1 MDIARYSLTK
11 PINIWLIAVCF
22 VIGGIIAMGKIGR
35 LEDPAFTI
43 KQAVIFTYYPG
54 ASAEKVEKEV
64 TEQVEIAIQQMW
76 QLDKLE
82 SVSKPGVS
90 QITMEVKPN
99 IDGSKL
105 PQIWDELR
113 KRLRDIR
120 GSLPLG
126 ASDPVVVD
134 DFADVYGIYYAVTAP
149 DFSPYQMR
157 EFSRIIRR
165 EILTVEGV
173 AKVQVEGL
181 IEEQIVAEIDNYQIA
196 GLGLSFPEIKQVLA
210 NNLKPFVGGRV
221 YIGDKQIRIPVE
233 SSTNRVEEIENL
245 SIVLPGKNASIK
257 IKDIAKL
264 SLQPVD
270 IPSGLTRYNG
280 TPAITLGVSALN
292 DVNIVE
298 VGGKIEEKLG
308 QVLKELPAGIKVSSI
323 YNQAKIVDK
332 SVDGFITNLEVS
344 VAIVTIALCVFM
356 GWRSGI
362 VVGGTLLITILGTVL
377 IMWLYDLQLQRI
389 SLGAL
394 VIAMGMLVDNAI
406 VVAEGM
412 MLRMEKGKSALESAS
427 FIVKR
432 TQWPL
437 LGATIIGIAAFSG
450 IGLSDDATG
459 EFLFSLYAVVLI
471 SLMLSWI
478 MAVTLTPLL
487 GRYFYKVGQ
496 QTQEQ
501 KNHSFFHRGYLV
513 VLRAALH
520 WRGLTLA
527 LLVTITIGAYASF
540 GLIKQGF
547 FPPSNTPVFFVH
559 YWGTQ
564 DADIRATERQMK
576 IGEKLI
582 LETEGIESLS
592 SFIGESS
599 ARFTLVFA
607 PELPNESYGLY
618 LVRAEDAAEI
628 TRLAQEITD
637 KLRKNNPNV
646 EFFAEIMQ
654 FGPGGGAKIQAR
666 FSGPDPAI
674 LRSLSEQA
682 KLIFRQDGLIRDVR
696 DNWREKGIM
705 LIPQYDDIAAGIAG
719 VSRSDF
725 SDAIQFSSD
734 GLTIGQLQEGDYL
747 YPIVAKNQNQTKNKL
762 FVLENSLVWSS
773 SQLTYIPFKQVSGKM
788 SYQSEELL
796 INRRDRVRT
805 ISVKAESGY
814 QETTGEAFARV
825 QPLIEAMELPDGYNL
840 EWGGEY
846 ESSGDA
852 QAALGQGL
860 PLGFLVM
867 FIVSVLLF
875 GRARQ
880 PLIIWLI
887 VPMAVVGVVAGLLL
901 ADMPFGFMSLL
912 GFLSLFGMLIKNAIV
927 LLEEIDLQI
936 DEGKEKSLAII
947 EASLSRLRPVSL
959 AAITTIL
966 GVMPL
971 LFDPFFADMSVTIMG
986 GLAFATIL
994 TMIAVPVLYSLFYR
1008 IEVKKTKQLI
1018 EVTNSIS

>member
-1 MDIARYSLTK
+1 MDIARYSLSK
-11 PINIWLIAVCF
+11 PINIWLISLCF
-22 VIGGIIAMGKIGR
+22 IIGGLVAMEKIGR

-64 TEQVEIAIQQMW
+64 TEQIEIALQQMW
-76 QLDKLE
+76 QLDKLN

-90 QITMEVKPN
+90 RVTMEVKPN
-99 IDGSKL
+99 IDGPLL

-113 KRLRDIR
+113 KRLSDIS

-126 ASDPVVVD
+126 AGAPIVID
-134 DFADVYGIYYAVTAP
+134 DFGDVYGIYYSLSAP
-149 DFSPYQMR
+149 DYNPYQVR
-157 EFSRIIRR
+157 EFARIIRR
-165 EILTVEGV
+165 ELLTVDGIG
-173 AKVQVEGL
+173 KVQVEGL
-181 IEEQIVAEIDNYQIA
+181 IEEQIVAEIDSYKIA

-210 NNLKPFVGGRV
+210 SNLKPFVGARLYV
-221 YIGDKQIRIPVE
+221 GDKQIRIPVE

-245 SIVLPGKNASIK
+245 SMVIPGKNASIK

-264 SLQPVD
+264 TIQPVD
-270 IPSGLTRYNG
+270 IPSGLMRYNG
-280 TPAITLGVSALN
+280 KPAITLGISAQN
-292 DVNIVE
+292 DINIVE
-298 VGGKIEEKLG
+298 VGEKISEKLTH
-308 QVLKELPAGIKVSSI
+308 VLKQLPVGISVDSI
-323 YNQAKIVDK
+323 YNQAKIVDE
-332 SVDGFITNLEVS
+332 SVSGFILNLEIS
-344 VAIVTIALCVFM
+344 VAVVTIALCVFM

-362 VVGGTLLITILGTVL
+362 VVGSTLLITVLGTVL
-377 IMWLYDLQLQRI
+377 IMWLYDLQLERI
-389 SLGAL
+389 SLGAM

-471 SLMLSWI
+471 SLLLSWI

-487 GRYFYKVGQ
+487 GRYFYKVGKS
-496 QTQEQ
+496 EQ
-501 KNHSFFHRGYLV
+501 AQDSTSFLHKGYLS

-520 WRGLTLA
+520 WRGLTVAILIT
-527 LLVTITIGAYASF
+527 VTIGAYASF

-547 FPPSNTPVFFVH
+547 FPASNTPVFFVH

-576 IGEKLI
+576 AGEKLI

-592 SFIGESS
+592 TFIGESS
-599 ARFTLVFA
+599 ARFTLVFG
-607 PELPNESYGLY
+607 PEMPNESYGLY
-618 LVRAEDAAEI
+618 LVRAENAADI
-628 TRLAQEITD
+628 PQLAQEISN
-637 KLRKNNPNV
+637 KLRINNPNV
-646 EFFAEIMQ
+646 EFYAEVMQ
-654 FGPGGGAKIQAR
+654 FGPGAGAKIQAR
-666 FSGPDPAI
+666 FSGSNPEV
-674 LRSLSEQA
+674 LRNLSEQA
-682 KLIFRQDGLIRDVR
+682 KQIFRKDGLIRDVR
-696 DNWREKGIM
+696 DDWREKGIV
-705 LIPQYDDIAAGIAG
+705 LIPEFDDNAAGIAG

-725 SDAIQFSSD
+725 SDAIKFYTD
-734 GLTIGQLQEGDYL
+734 GLTIGQLQYDDYL
-747 YPIVAKNQNQTKNKL
+747 YPIVAKNQNQSTDTLAN
-762 FVLENSLVWSS
+762 LENSLVWSS
-773 SQLTYIPFKQVSGKM
+773 SQRTYIPFKQVSGKIT
-788 SYQSEELL
+788 YESEELL

-805 ISVKAESGY
+805 ISVKAEAGY
-814 QETTGEAFARV
+814 EETTGEAFARIK
-825 QPLIEAMELPDGYNL
+825 PLIEAIELPDGYSL

-846 ESSGDA
+846 ESSRDA

-867 FIVSVLLF
+867 FLVSVLLF
-875 GRARQ
+875 GRVRQ

-887 VPMAVVGVVAGLLL
+887 VPMAIVGVVAGLLL

-936 DEGKEKSLAII
+936 DEGKEKANAII

-971 LFDPFFADMSVTIMG
+971 VFDPFFADMSVTIMG

-994 TMIAVPVLYSLFYR
+994 TMIAVPVLYSIFYK
-1008 IEVKKTKQLI
+1008 IEVKK
-1018 EVTNSIS
+1018 S

>member
-11 PINIWLIAVCF
+11 PINIWLIALCF
-22 VIGGIIAMGKIGR
+22 IIGGVIAMGKIGR

-54 ASAEKVEKEV
+54 ASAEKVEREV
-64 TEQVEIAIQQMW
+64 TEQVEIALQQMW

-82 SVSKPGVS
+82 SVSKPGFSRV
-90 QITMEVKPN
+90 TMEVKPT
-99 IDGSKL
+99 IDGPLL

-113 KRLRDIR
+113 KRLRDIQ

-126 ASDPVVVD
+126 ASAPVVID
-134 DFADVYGIYYAVTAP
+134 DFGDVYGIYYSLTAP
-149 DFSPYQMR
+149 DFTAYQMR
-157 EFSRIIRR
+157 EFSRTIRR
-165 EILTVEGV
+165 ELLAVEGV
-173 AKVQVEGL
+173 AKVQVEG
-181 IEEQIVAEIDNYQIA
+181 IIQEQIVAEIDSYQIA

-210 NNLKPFVGGRV
+210 SNLKPFVGGRLYV
-221 YIGDKQIRIPVE
+221 DDKQIRIPVE

-245 SIVLPGKNASIK
+245 SIVLPGRNASIK

-264 SLQPVD
+264 SIQAVD
-270 IPSGLTRYNG
+270 IPSGLKRYNG
-280 TPAITLGVSALN
+280 HPAITLGISAQN
-292 DVNIVE
+292 DINIVK
-298 VGGKIEEKLG
+298 VGEKIEAKLA
-308 QVLKELPAGIKVSSI
+308 QVLKQLPAGINVASI
-323 YNQAKIVDK
+323 YDQAKVVEK
-332 SVDGFITNLEVS
+332 SVDGFIFNLELS
-344 VAIVTIALCVFM
+344 VAVVTIALCIFM

-362 VVGGTLLITILGTVL
+362 VVGGTLLITVLGTVL

-389 SLGAL
+389 SLGAM

-471 SLMLSWI
+471 SLMLSWVL
-478 MAVTLTPLL
+478 AVSLTPLL
-487 GRYFYKVGQ
+487 GRYFYKVGKI
-496 QTQEQ
+496 TQEQ
-501 KNHSFFHRGYLV
+501 ETHSFLHRGYLI

-527 LLVTITIGAYASF
+527 TLIAITIGAYASF

-559 YWGTQ
+559 YWGAQ
-564 DADIRATERQMK
+564 DSDIRATEKHMK
-576 IGEKLI
+576 AGESLI
-582 LETEGIESLS
+582 LETKGVESLS
-592 SFIGESS
+592 TFIGESS
-599 ARFTLVFA
+599 ARFTLVFG
-607 PELPNESYGLY
+607 PEMPNESYGLY
-618 LVRAEDAAEI
+618 LVRAKNAAEI
-628 TRLAQEITD
+628 SRLAKEISD
-637 KLRKNNPNV
+637 KLRQSNPNV
-646 EFFAEIMQ
+646 EYFAEVMQ
-654 FGPGGGAKIQAR
+654 FGPGAGAKIQAR
-666 FSGPDPAI
+666 FSGHDPEI

-682 KLIFRQDGLIRDVR
+682 KTIFREDGLIRDIR
-696 DNWREKGIM
+696 DDWREKGIV
-705 LIPQYDDIAAGIAG
+705 LIPEFDDIAAGVAG

-725 SDAIQFSSD
+725 SDAVKLYTD
-734 GLTIGQLQEGDYL
+734 GLKIGQLQDGDYL
-747 YPIVAKNQNQTKNKL
+747 YPIVAKNQHQSQDKL
-762 FVLENSLVWSS
+762 FGLENSLVWSS
-773 SQLTYIPFKQVSGKM
+773 SQRTYIPFKQISGNIN
-788 SYQSEELL
+788 YQSEELL

-805 ISVKAESGY
+805 LTVKAEAGY
-814 QETTGEAFARV
+814 QETTGEAFSRIK
-825 QPLIEAMELPDGYNL
+825 PLIDAIELPDGYKL

-846 ESSGDA
+846 ESSRDA

-860 PLGFLVM
+860 PLGFLIM

-875 GRARQ
+875 GRVRQ

-936 DEGKEKSLAII
+936 DEGKEKAVAIV

-971 LFDPFFADMSVTIMG
+971 VFDPFFADMSVTIMG

-994 TMIAVPVLYSLFYR
+994 TMIAVPVLYSIFYK
-1008 IEVKKTKQLI
+1008 IKVNK
-1018 EVTNSIS
+1018 N

>member
-11 PINIWLIAVCF
+11 PINIWLISLCF
-22 VIGGIIAMGKIGR
+22 VIGGIIAMGNIGR

-54 ASAEKVEKEV
+54 ASAEAVEKEV
-64 TEQVEIAIQQMW
+64 TEQVETALQQMW
-76 QLDKLE
+76 QLDKLS
-82 SVSKPGVS
+82 SVSKPGFSRV
-90 QITMEVKPN
+90 TMEVKPT
-99 IDGSKL
+99 IDGELL

-113 KRLRDIR
+113 KRLSDIE
-120 GSLPLG
+120 GALPLG
-126 ASDPVVVD
+126 ASAPVVID
-134 DFADVYGIYYAVTAP
+134 DFGDVYGVYYSLIAP
-149 DFSPYQMR
+149 DYRPDQIR

-165 EILTVEGV
+165 ELLTVDGIS
-173 AKVQVEGL
+173 KVQVSGL
-181 IEEQIVAEIDNYQIA
+181 IEEQIVAEIDSYKIA
-196 GLGLSFPEIKQVLA
+196 GLGLSFPEIKEVLSS
-210 NNLKPFVGGRV
+210 NLKPFVGGRLYV
-221 YIGDKQIRIPVE
+221 GDKQIRIPVE

-245 SIVLPGKNASIK
+245 SLVLPGKNASVK
-257 IKDIAKL
+257 IKDIADL

-270 IPSGLTRYNG
+270 IPSGLIRYNG
-280 TPAITLGVSALN
+280 NPAITLGISALH

-298 VGGKIEEKLG
+298 VGKNIEDKLA
-308 QVLKELPAGIKVSSI
+308 QVMKQLPAGISVESI
-323 YNQAKIVDK
+323 YNQAQIVDE
-332 SVDGFITNLEVS
+332 SVDGFILNLEMS
-344 VAIVTIALCVFM
+344 VAIVTLALCLFM
-356 GWRSGI
+356 GWRSGV
-362 VVGGTLLITILGTVL
+362 VVGGTLLITVLGTVL

-389 SLGAL
+389 SLGAM

-487 GRYFYKVGQ
+487 GRYFYKVGKVKKA
-496 QTQEQ
+496 EE
-501 KNHSFFHRGYLV
+501 KLSLFHKGYLS
-513 VLRAALH
+513 VLRTALH

-527 LLVTITIGAYASF
+527 GLVIITIGAYASF

-547 FPPSNTPVFFVH
+547 FPASNTPVFFIH

-564 DADIRATERQMK
+564 DADIRATEKQMK
-576 IGEKLI
+576 DGEQLI

-592 SFIGESS
+592 TFIGESS
-599 ARFTLVFA
+599 ARFTLVFS
-607 PELPNESYGLY
+607 PEMPNESYGLY
-618 LVRAEDAAEI
+618 LIRAGNAADI
-628 TRLAQEITD
+628 PQLSQEVSN

-646 EFFAEIMQ
+646 EFFAEVMQ
-654 FGPGGGAKIQAR
+654 FGPGAGAKLQAR
-666 FSGPDPAI
+666 FSGNNPEI
-674 LRSLSEQA
+674 LRDLSE
-682 KLIFRQDGLIRDVR
+682 KTKRIYREDGLIRDIR
-696 DNWREKGIM
+696 DDWREQGIV
-705 LIPQYDDIAAGIAG
+705 LIPEFDDNAAGIAG

-725 SDAIQFSSD
+725 SDTIKFYTD
-734 GLTIGQLQEGDYL
+734 GLPIGELQHGDYL
-747 YPIVAKNQNQTKNKL
+747 YPIVAKNQNNTEDQL
-762 FVLENSLVWSS
+762 FNLENSLVWSS
-773 SQLTYIPFKQVSGKM
+773 SQRTYIPFKQVSGKIN
-788 SYQSEELL
+788 YESEELL

-805 ISVKAESGY
+805 ITVSAEAGY
-814 QETTGEAFARV
+814 AETTGEAFARIK
-825 QPLIEAMELPDGYNL
+825 PLIEAIELPDGYHL

-846 ESSGDA
+846 ESSRDA
-852 QAALGQGL
+852 QAALGKGL

-867 FIVSVLLF
+867 FIISVLLF
-875 GRARQ
+875 GRTRQ

-887 VPMAVVGVVAGLLL
+887 VPMAVVGVVAGLLI

-936 DEGKEKSLAII
+936 NEGKEKALAII

-971 LFDPFFADMSVTIMG
+971 IFDPFFADMSVTIMG

-994 TMIAVPVLYSLFYR
+994 TMIAVPVLYSVFYK
-1008 IEVKKTKQLI
+1008 IEVKKDTL
-1018 EVTNSIS
+1018 